1 MRYPKRAA
9 ALLLAA
15 VLTLGG
21 SAASFAAAP
30 EQVGAGYEESVYTP
44 VDIGGYTRW
53 TGSEPLKEN
62 TNYYIDSVVKI
73 SKDTNVTLP
82 VGSKM
87 ILCAGAELQIF
98 VGGSFQLRGDMLIEP
113 DARVTV
119 SGTFSIAAGS
129 LLEAYGSFSSTKSST
144 VKISSK
150 FSAADNS
157 IIVFGGKVYVY
168 RTGLYSGGNR
178 TTLSD
183 DSDVKITGEWLI
195 PENAKLFIKGQ
206 FSVTVSGNVRQR
218 GVLYLYSRIVN
229 SGHYTLAD
237 KSEYYKTSAALFGV
251 TKSGT
256 VIDERG
262 LYPSD
267 DGNAGDHGV
276 DSDIEDVEWFG
287 IDISRYQGAIDWN
300 AVKKSGVEFAFIRSS
315 IGDGAT
321 PRSGEDIL
329 FRHNAAKALEA
340 GLKVG
345 VYHYLWAETVEDA
358 IKEAKFFVKTIE
370 PYAID
375 FPVVL
380 DFEDPTQESL
390 GKTKLTAIAKAFLDE
405 VKASGYY
412 PMIYA
417 NKNWLVNY
425 LDMNKLSDYEVWLAE
440 WKSAPTYSGNF
451 GVWQFSS
458 RGKVS
463 GINGDVDLNICYR
476 NYSKIIKD
484 GGYNRLDK

>member
-1 MRYPKRAA
+1 MRYLKRAA
-9 ALLLAA
+9 ALLIAA
-15 VLTLGG
+15 VLTLGC
-21 SAASFAAAP
+21 SAASFAAPP
-30 EQVGAGYEESVYTP
+30 EQVGSGYEESVYTP

-53 TGSEPLKEN
+53 TGSEPLKED

-73 SKDTNVTLP
+73 SKDKSITLP
-82 VGSKM
+82 VGSQM
-87 ILCAGAELQIF
+87 VLCSGADLQIF

-113 DARVTV
+113 NARVTV
-119 SGTFSIAAGS
+119 SGTFSVAAGS
-129 LLEAYGSFSSTKSST
+129 LLQSYGKFSSTKSST

-150 FSAADNS
+150 FSTAGDS
-157 IIVFGGKVYVY
+157 ITVLGGKVYVY
-168 RTGLYSGGNR
+168 KTGVYSGGNR
-178 TTLSD
+178 TTLSA
-183 DSDVKITGEWLI
+183 DSDVKITGEWQI
-195 PENAKLFIKGQ
+195 PENAKLFVKGQ
-206 FSVTVSGNVRQR
+206 FSVTVSGNVRQY
-218 GVLYLYSRIVN
+218 GILYLYSKIVN

-237 KSEYYKTSAALFGV
+237 KSEYYKTPAAVFGV

-262 LYPSD
+262 LYPPDDSGNYGGSD
-267 DGNAGDHGV
+267 DF
-276 DSDIEDVEWFG
+276 EEVEWFG
-287 IDISRYQGAIDWN
+287 IDVSRYQGAIDWN

-315 IGDGAT
+315 IGDGVT

-345 VYHYLWAETVEDA
+345 AYHYLWAETVEDA
-358 IKEAKFFVKTIE
+358 IIEARFFVKTIE
-370 PYAID
+370 PYALD

-380 DFEDPTQESL
+380 DFEDPTQENL
-390 GKTKLTAIAKAFLDE
+390 GKAKLTAIAKAFLDE
-405 VKASGYY
+405 VKAAGYY

-417 NKNWLVNY
+417 NKNWMVNY

-440 WKSAPTYSGNF
+440 WRSAPTYSGDF

-463 GINGDVDLNICYR
+463 GISGDVDLNICYR
-476 NYSKIIKD
+476 NYYKIIKD
-484 GGYNRLDK
+484 GGYNNLNK